1 MITIEMIDEL
11 RKRVYVSFEDARDAL
26 EKNNG
31 DLLESIIFLEK
42 NKSVRDNNKG
52 FKDLNDFKNEFKKG
66 FDDYKRSEHKHN
78 TGETLTGITRW
89 IKKVV
94 KVGNRNHIVIKK
106 EDKIIM
112 NIPLT
117 FLAVAT
123 VFAFYIVIP
132 LLLVALFT
140 GHKIT
145 FQGKDVEKTCVNDY
159 SSKVENTVN
168 DIKVELRK

>member
-1 MITIEMIDEL
+1 
-11 RKRVYVSFEDARDAL
+11 
-26 EKNNG
+26 
-31 DLLESIIFLEK
+31 
-42 NKSVRDNNKG
+42 
-52 FKDLNDFKNEFKKG
+52 
-66 FDDYKRSEHKHN
+66 
-78 TGETLTGITRW
+78 
-89 IKKVV
+89 
-94 KVGNRNHIVIKK
+94 
-106 EDKIIM
+106 M

-117 FLAVAT
+117 FLAIAT

-159 SSKVENTVN
+159 STKVENTVN